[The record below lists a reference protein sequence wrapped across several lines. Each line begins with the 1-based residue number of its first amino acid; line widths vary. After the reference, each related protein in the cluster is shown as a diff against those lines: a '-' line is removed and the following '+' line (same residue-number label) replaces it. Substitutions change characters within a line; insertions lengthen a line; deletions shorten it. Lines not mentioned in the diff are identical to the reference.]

1 MAFLTA
7 QNLNRTFVSRRRGA
21 EPIIAVDSVDLS
33 VERGQTLGL
42 VGESG
47 SGKSTLGRL
56 ISRLIEPDEGS
67 VVLDGV
73 DLTRLKGHK
82 LRMARS
88 EFQVVFQEPFASL
101 NPRMAVGQIVEE
113 PLLAIGLERS
123 REKRRDRAAAILE
136 EVGLSSEFLARRP
149 GDLSGGQQQRVG
161 IARALVSNPKL
172 VVLDEPTSS
181 LDQTVRAGIL
191 SLLAGLQQ
199 AHGLTFIFISH
210 DIHTVRRLCD
220 RTAVMHLGRIVET
233 GDTEDVLEHPQ
244 HPYTRRLLSA
254 ALSLT
259 PRKQAPN
266 FSADDDEYAA
276 TSQSGT
282 DAQKV
287 TKAHRGAVTDSGGL
301 S

>member
-1 MAFLTA
+1 MPFLSA
-7 QNLNRTFVSRRRGA
+7 HNLKRTFASRRRGS
-21 EPIIAVDSVDLS
+21 EPVIAVDNVSLSVDQ
-33 VERGQTLGL
+33 GQTLGL

-82 LRMARS
+82 LRLARS

-113 PLLAIGLERS
+113 PLLATGLERS
-123 REKRRDRAAAILE
+123 RSKRRDRVAAILQ
-136 EVGLSSEFLARRP
+136 EVGLPSEFLDRRP
-149 GDLSGGQQQRVG
+149 ADLSGGQQQRVG
-161 IARALVSNPKL
+161 IARALVSEPKL
-172 VVLDEPTSS
+172 VILDEPTSS

-191 SLLAGLQQ
+191 KLLAGLQQ
-199 AHGLTFIFISH
+199 THGLTFVFISH

-220 RTAVMHLGRIVET
+220 RTAVMHLGRIVEI
-233 GDTEDVLEHPQ
+233 GDTTDVLERPQ
-244 HPYTRRLLSA
+244 HPYTRKLLSA

-259 PRKQAPN
+259 PGRAGSE
-266 FSADDDEYAA
+266 FTSDDE
-276 TSQSGT
+276 QRGDRPLSGVGLERANSNKRNKIT
-282 DAQKV
+282 D
-287 TKAHRGAVTDSGGL
+287 TGGQL
-301 S
+301 